1 MPTHPEVKIVF
12 KNAGTD
18 GPLPTRE
25 FKRDVQHS
33 TLSEQDAVALTHA
46 MGGAAFEGCGWQLVW
61 SKQRGM
67 EPESLSPRAD
77 WLYWGWGGGLVQH
90 RVSRLSCGSWWQ
102 QQRLVPAFPIMGPCV
117 LQHSNFCQFSQVG
130 LLHSWFHCVLARLV
144 AKGSA
149 DGRIASPRK
158 QGWAGFYFLVLL
170 ELQDPPHLMSA
181 VEWQPKSRARCKI
194 VAKIVNSSLLC
205 PIRYLL

>member
-1 MPTHPEVKIVF
+1 MDLYQQENSRGTCSTVLSRNRMQLPWPMQWVELLLKAA
-12 KNAGTD
+12 AG
-18 GPLPTRE
+18 
-25 FKRDVQHS
+25 K
-33 TLSEQDAVALTHA
+33 
-46 MGGAAFEGCGWQLVW
+46 LVW

-194 VAKIVNSSLLC
+194 VAKKVNSSLLC